1 MQIKS
6 FDRQNLKV
14 VRKAMDEAFAKI
26 RTDLGVD
33 LRVGN
38 IRFNENTFSTRI
50 QASTLSSVQSGVQT
64 IGIKKAYDSLTMLS
78 NIRGYDE
85 KVLSDADVNKEFKH
99 GYGRS
104 AKTYIILGAAIRST
118 KFPVIAKEKRS
129 GKEFKFPYSD
139 TARALGRKF
148 ELSAIDEQIERE
160 REYRAEGRA
169 EAMGS

>member
-14 VRKAMDEAFAKI
+14 VQKALNEAFDKI
-26 RTDLGVD
+26 RTDLGIN
-33 LRVGN
+33 LRIGG

-50 QASTLSSVQSGVQT
+50 QASTLSSIQGSVQT
-64 IGIKKAYDSLTMLS
+64 IGIGKTYDSLTMLS
-78 NIRGYDE
+78 RIRGYDE

-99 GYGRS
+99 GFGRS
-104 AKTYIILGAAIRST
+104 AKTYVILGAAIRST
-118 KFPVIAKEKRS
+118 KFPVIAKEKKT
-129 GKEFKFPYSD
+129 GKEFKFPFAD

-148 ELSAIDEQIERE
+148 DLSAIDEAYERE

-169 EAMGS
+169 EALGS

>member
-6 FDRQNLKV
+6 FDRQNLRV
-14 VRKAMDEAFAKI
+14 VQKALTEAFDKI
-26 RTDLGVD
+26 RTDLGIDV
-33 LRVGN
+33 RVGA
-38 IRFNENTFSTRI
+38 IHFDANTFSAKI
-50 QASTLSSVQSGVQT
+50 KAATLSSVQSGVQT
-64 IGIKKAYDSLTMLS
+64 IGIKKAYDSLTVLS

-104 AKTYIILGAAIRST
+104 AKTYVILGAAIRST

-129 GKEFKFPYSD
+129 GREFKFPYAD

-148 ELSAIDEQIERE
+148 DLSAIDEAYERE

-169 EAMGS
+169 EAMGA